1 MTFLFPVD
9 NNSLM
14 LNKMGYNDI
23 IVIQIYAIISA
34 KIII

>member
-1 MTFLFPVD
+1 MAD
-9 NNSLM
+9 NSLM